1 MMVMIL
7 SALTMLLLSE
17 KKLLMA
23 VKLSISGMIGIM
35 LMTLM
40 VLMLLVLNVLK

>member
-1 MMVMIL
+1 MIL
-7 SALTMLLLSE
+7 SALMMLLMSD

-23 VKLSISGMIGIM
+23 VKLSMRGIIGIV

-40 VLMLLVLNVLK
+40 VLMLMVLNVLK